1 MVYGFEGRNA
11 HQTLGMLLTRRMEG
25 WVSALSV
32 LLPPI
37 MRWRSGRWSVDD
49 ADLAAGLLAADMLGD
64 DLEEWMQESSMMKR
78 CFRTVATIA
87 GLIEK
92 NHPGNERQAA
102 R

>member
-1 MVYGFEGRNA
+1 MAV
-11 HQTLGMLLTRRMEG
+11 
-25 WVSALSV
+25 WS
-32 LLPPI
+32 
-37 MRWRSGRWSVDD
+37 MRPVDD

-92 NHPGNERQAA
+92 NHPGNEKTGRQMTMNSDLSMMSCCATSLIMC
-102 R
+102 